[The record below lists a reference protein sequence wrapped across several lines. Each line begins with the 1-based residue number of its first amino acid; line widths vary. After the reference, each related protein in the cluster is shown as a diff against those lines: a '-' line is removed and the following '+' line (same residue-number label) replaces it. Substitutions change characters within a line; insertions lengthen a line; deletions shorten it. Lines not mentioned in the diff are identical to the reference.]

1 MRATIKD
8 IAKAAGV
15 SIATVSNYLN
25 GRNIKEENVRKI
37 EKSIAEFHYVPNRAA
52 RNMRARRKRTIGVF
66 LPKALKVKASLY
78 SKVAGVSDVW
88 FGPPFVI
95 AQTRSKAFKQPVTH
109 RTEKT

>member
-1 MRATIKD
+1 MDRSPSVRAVVREGRAEPMRATIKD

-66 LPKALKVKASLY
+66 FAEGRRLFLGQSV
-78 SKVAGVSDVW
+78 
-88 FGPPFVI
+88 
-95 AQTRSKAFKQPVTH
+95 
-109 RTEKT
+109 